1 MTRTIF
7 LVSAVVGV
15 VLSVAPA
22 AWAQSPDAFER
33 AAAAQQGPSAVSIYP
48 DAFERAAAAET
59 RSRIVVVTSPRRFP
73 PDAFQRMLLNRSGR
87 PASVAASDH
96 HDRVVSAVTESEPV
110 LTPASS
116 DDVAWAEIALGFVLG
131 LTLGLGLYA
140 AMRLTRAR
148 GLAH

>member
-7 LVSAVVGV
+7 LVTAVVGV

-22 AWAQSPDAFER
+22 AWAQSPDAFGR
-33 AAAAQQGPSAVSIYP
+33 AVAARQGPSTVSIYP
-48 DAFERAAAAET
+48 DAFERTAAAHM
-59 RSRIVVVTSPRRFP
+59 RSRVAVDTSPRTFP
-73 PDAFQRMLLNRSGR
+73 PDAVERMLLNRSGR

-96 HDRVVSAVTESEPV
+96 HDRLVSSVSQSQPV
-110 LTPASS
+110 LARASS
-116 DDVAWAEIALGFVLG
+116 DDIAWPEIAIGFALG

-148 GLAH
+148 ELAH